1 MSGLINNGLPQLSIF
16 TGSELANLDT
26 QLTQGISPQ
35 SAMTSLIALS
45 VAVRALSQP
54 ASKTMVA
61 GTRYYVNAPI
71 GSPTLITGVSVLVG
85 GTGGTDLWI
94 VELHDSTGAIV
105 ATSALAGT
113 TAGTAN
119 TFQRIAFTAP
129 YQAAAGTY
137 YVVLQSNGTTATF
150 GAYSSAG
157 LPLVTGSAAG
167 TFGTSAAIT
176 PPTTYTANLGPI
188 AMLY

>member
-1 MSGLINNGLPQLSIF
+1 MSGLINNGLPQLSKF
-16 TGSELANLDT
+16 TGSELVNLDT
-26 QLTQGISPQ
+26 LLASGISPQ

-61 GTRYYVNAPI
+61 QTRYYVNTSI
-71 GSPTLITGVSVLVG
+71 GSPSLITGVSVLVG

-119 TFQRIAFTAP
+119 TFQRIAFTAA
-129 YQAAAGTY
+129 YQAAVGTY